1 MQLYYSS
8 TSPYV
13 RKVLMVAIE
22 KGLDQEIE
30 TVPAPTFTA
39 DSPIWQTNPLGK
51 VPALTTR
58 EGSVLCNSPLICEYL
73 DSLSDDVPLIPRN
86 GEARWQSQNAH
97 ALADGIMDA
106 SILRTMERRLRPEKL
121 QWSGLHDQQ
130 RMKIDKALNFFEQ
143 ALSSGDFGKNFAIG
157 EIALVCALAYLDFRY
172 GDEDWRTGHPGLAQW
187 FETTSRRPSVTKT
200 APPKNL

>member
-1 MQLYYSS
+1 MQLYYSP

-73 DSLSDDVPLIPRN
+73 DSLSENTSLIPRS
-86 GEARWQSQNAH
+86 GETRWRTQNAH

-130 RMKIDKALNFFEQ
+130 RMKIDKALDFFEQ
-143 ALSSGDFGKNFAIG
+143 ALSSGNFGTSFAMG
-157 EIALVCALAYLDFRY
+157 EIALACALAYLDFRY
-172 GDEDWRTGHPGLAQW
+172 GDENWRSGHPGLAQW
-187 FETTSRRPSVTKT
+187 LETVSTRPSFVKT
-200 APPKNL
+200 SPPKNL